1 MIYQCILGQSFWL
14 KWPEHNPRPRLELP
28 CWYAAQYVLCKYSP
42 VVMILFLFPVAVCS
56 NYVSMPGVRMF
67 SFSLLCS

>member
-42 VVMILFLFPVAVCS
+42 VVCSISNAPRRSRIPGKSAAVPIW
-56 NYVSMPGVRMF
+56 VIVLPT
-67 SFSLLCS
+67 